1 MAFASKLTE
10 IRKSRNLTQQELAKK
25 AGVGISQMRRY
36 EKGSSSPTLEV
47 IKNLAITLGVSTD
60 ELIFETSERIAA
72 GKILDRELLQQFET
86 VSSLESRDIDAV
98 KTVLESIIIKNK
110 IEKILPGQDKGRSWQ
125 EDMHEVQKKFRKKAS
140 NYSEQEIEDIINEAV
155 TEVRAGETS
164 PEKGQPV
171 GA

>member
-1 MAFASKLTE
+1 MAFANKLTE

-47 IKNLAITLGVSTD
+47 IKNLALTLGVSTD

-72 GKILDRELLQQFET
+72 SKILDRELLRQFEI
-86 VSSLESRDIDAV
+86 VSSLTSRDIDAV

-110 IEKILPGQDKGRSWQ
+110 IEEILPGQSKERSWE
-125 EDMHEVQKKFRKKAS
+125 EDMREVQKKLRKKAS
-140 NYSEQEIEDIINEAV
+140 KYSEQEIEDIINEAV
-155 TEVRAGETS
+155 TEVRADETS
-164 PEKGQPV
+164 LERGQPL

>member
-47 IKNLAITLGVSTD
+47 IKNLALTLGVSTD

-72 GKILDRELLQQFET
+72 SRILDRELLQQFET
-86 VSSLESRDIDAV
+86 VSSLTSRDIDAV
-98 KTVLESIIIKNK
+98 KTVLESIIIKNR
-110 IEKILPGQDKGRSWQ
+110 IEEILPGQNKEHSWE

-140 NYSEQEIEDIINEAV
+140 RYSEQEIEDIINEAV
-155 TEVRAGETS
+155 TDVRAGEKA
-164 PEKGQPV
+164 PKGGQAV

>member
-1 MAFASKLTE
+1 MAFANKLTE
-10 IRKSRNLTQQELAKK
+10 IRKSKNLTQQELADKV
-25 AGVGISQMRRY
+25 GIGISQMRRY

-72 GKILDRELLQQFET
+72 SRILDKELLRQFEA
-86 VSSLESRDIDAV
+86 VSSLTSHDIDAV

-110 IEKILPGQDKGRSWQ
+110 VEAILPGRNKESSW
-125 EDMHEVQKKFRKKAS
+125 EEEMRAVQKKFRKKAS
-140 NYSEQEIEDIINEAV
+140 RYSGQEVDDMIDEAV
-155 TEVRAGETS
+155 TAVRSE
-164 PEKGQPV
+164 EKSGSGGQSV